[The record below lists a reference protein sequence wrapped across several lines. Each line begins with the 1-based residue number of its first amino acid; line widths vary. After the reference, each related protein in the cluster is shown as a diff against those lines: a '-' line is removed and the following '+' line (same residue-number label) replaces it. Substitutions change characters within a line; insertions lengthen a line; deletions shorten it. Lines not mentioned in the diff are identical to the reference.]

1 MFIGNILLMQFQ
13 KKKKKSFLI
22 SDISNLSPFLKSYY
36 RNILTLIL

>member
-13 KKKKKSFLI
+13 KKKKSFLI